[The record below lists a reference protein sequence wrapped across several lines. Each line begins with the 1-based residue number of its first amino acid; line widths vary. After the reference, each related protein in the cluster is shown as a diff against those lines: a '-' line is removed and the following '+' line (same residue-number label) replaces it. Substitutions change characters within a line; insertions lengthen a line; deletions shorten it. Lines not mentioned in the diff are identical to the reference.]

1 LFDLSKNNLAEA
13 AEAGFEFELRVPG
26 TNEPTGAF
34 VTVRGS
40 ESKKV
45 KEYARKTYN
54 QIRMKEQ
61 ALKKRGK
68 DPEDM
73 TLEEAEELAIES
85 AIVRV
90 ISWRGIAEAGEE
102 VQFTKENAQRIFK
115 EHSWI
120 REQIMEESQQL
131 LNFRPD

>member
-1 LFDLSKNNLAEA
+1 MFDLSKNNLAEA
-13 AEAGFEFELRVPG
+13 AEAGFEFELRIPG
-26 TNEPTGAF
+26 TNEPTGAL

-54 QIRMKEQ
+54 QIRLKEQ
-61 ALKKRGK
+61 SLKRRGK
-68 DPEDM
+68 DPEEM
-73 TLEEAEELAIES
+73 TLEEAEDLAVES

-90 ISWRGIAEAGEE
+90 ISWKGIAEAGKE
-102 VQFTKENAQRIFK
+102 VEFTRENAQRIFK

-120 REQIMEESQQL
+120 RDQIMEESQQL
-131 LNFRPD
+131 LNFRSK